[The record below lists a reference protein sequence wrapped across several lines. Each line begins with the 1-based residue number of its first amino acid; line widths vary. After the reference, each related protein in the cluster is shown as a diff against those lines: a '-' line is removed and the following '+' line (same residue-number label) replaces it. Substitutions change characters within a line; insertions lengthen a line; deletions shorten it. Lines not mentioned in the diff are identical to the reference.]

1 MLYIEMG
8 FRDIQRAA
16 KVERLADLF
25 LGQTLLPLLPP
36 WPRSAT
42 AASPAAAFRNPPF
55 PFPLPVEWKGK
66 EKGREG
72 DYRRKKRELLC
83 GRERY
88 MARSKQSISSSSSSS
103 SLSLLFPQ
111 PWQKFATKKVPSAA
125 CLRSESDR
133 LLPPSRSAPF
143 FPLSR
148 DILPSYLTHPL
159 LPFRFCQPPPPPD
172 LQGNFPPPLPL
183 LHPSFVLIP
192 PPKPRERKRGRVKKD
207 DIYVRGGGG
216 RSKKRGNSLNS

>member
-1 MLYIEMG
+1 MRRERCRRLASYILYIKMG

-42 AASPAAAFRNPPF
+42 AASPAAAVRNPPF

-66 EKGREG
+66 EKGRDG

-103 SLSLLFPQ
+103 LSLLFPQ
-111 PWQKFATKKVPSAA
+111 PWQKFATKKKVPSAA

-159 LPFRFCQPPPPPD
+159 LTFRFCQPPPRSARQLPSSSSSSFTPP
-172 LQGNFPPPLPL
+172 
-183 LHPSFVLIP
+183 FVRSHSSAE
-192 PPKPRERKRGRVKKD
+192 PRE
-207 DIYVRGGGG
+207 
-216 RSKKRGNSLNS
+216 

>member
-1 MLYIEMG
+1 MLCFIYIDIEMG

-25 LGQTLLPLLPP
+25 LGQTLPLLPP

-159 LPFRFCQPPPPPD
+159 LPFRFCQPPPPPSRSAR
-172 LQGNFPPPLPL
+172 QLPSSS
-183 LHPSFVLIP
+183 SFTSPFVRSHSSAETE
-192 PPKPRERKRGRVKKD
+192 REKARK
-207 DIYVRGGGG
+207 
-216 RSKKRGNSLNS
+216 SKKR

>member
-159 LPFRFCQPPPPPD
+159 LPFRFCQPPPPPSRSAR
-172 LQGNFPPPLPL
+172 QLPSSSSSTS
-183 LHPSFVLIP
+183 PFVRSHSSAETE
-192 PPKPRERKRGRVKKD
+192 REKARK
-207 DIYVRGGGG
+207 
-216 RSKKRGNSLNS
+216 SKKR

>member
-1 MLYIEMG
+1 MG

-42 AASPAAAFRNPPF
+42 AASPAAAVRNPPF
-55 PFPLPVEWKGK
+55 PFPLPVEWKEK

-111 PWQKFATKKVPSAA
+111 PWQKFATKKSSFCRLPALRKRQTPSSSI
-125 CLRSESDR
+125 RS
-133 LLPPSRSAPF
+133 F
-143 FPLSR
+143 FPALPGY
-148 DILPSYLTHPL
+148 ILPSYLTHPL
-159 LPFRFCQPPPPPD
+159 LPFRFCQPPPD
-172 LQGNFPPPLPL
+172 LQGNFPPPPPPL

-192 PPKPRERKRGRVKKD
+192 PPKPRERKRGRVEKD

-216 RSKKRGNSLNS
+216 RSKKGGIL